1 MKKILFAILLALGVL
16 TDNAHAI
23 SCAASLMP
31 TFTSNQATL
40 LCNTFPISSTA
51 TATLKPNGDNTLDL
65 GATSFSWRSL
75 YLATSRISKTSDIL
89 RVEQDA
95 NRLFTWD
102 ASSDT
107 AFTATFGDAGTTA
120 VQKLTLSASTPDADD
135 DSTVQLCGGGA
146 YAADGSRGACILLPG
161 EEVSGGGDISYVA
174 GASDTHVFSAG
185 STQTMS
191 IGATGLV
198 TAAAGFTAT
207 TGDVTMTTGGLNV
220 GTNVESVAGAGTTV
234 SDAAALS
241 GSKHFHQITG
251 ANGTVGWKFATA
263 TVGQVEFLLSTT
275 AGVPKVYAVAGGTC
289 NGGGADVACTLV
301 TGIVAHVCYATATNA
316 WICS

>member
-1 MKKILFAILLALGVL
+1 MKKIIIAVLLALGVL

-31 TFTSNQATL
+31 AFTSNQATL

-65 GATSFSWRSL
+65 GATSFSWRSI
-75 YLATSRISKTSDIL
+75 YYATSRIAKTSDVL
-89 RVEQDA
+89 KVEQDA

-102 ASSDT
+102 ASSDS
-107 AFTATFGDAGTTA
+107 AFTATFGDAGVTA
-120 VQKLTLSASTPDADD
+120 TQKLTLSASTPDADD

-207 TGDVTMTTGGLNV
+207 TGDITATTGGFIASTSGQTLQLQEA
-220 GTNVESVAGAGTTV
+220 TAGAKCMGTLT
-234 SDAAALS
+234 
-241 GSKHFHQITG
+241 
-251 ANGTVGWKFATA
+251 ANGATPVVTA
-263 TVGQVEFLLSTT
+263 TTCAKT
-275 AGVPKVYAVAGGTC
+275 ASRIFVSRTSAETGT
-289 NGGGADVACTLV
+289 V
-301 TGIVAHVCYATATNA
+301 TA
-316 WICS
+316 WISAIVDATSFAITSEAADTGTYNWIIINEAA